1 MAKRLARKD
10 EGPMSSSEDQKS
22 DRGESVTMNKPF
34 HLMTP
39 AERTAARIAQ
49 NRAISEKIAES
60 KTQRPPVRSSAEY
73 IRATPEERAELGS
86 VIRKVRS

>member
-1 MAKRLARKD
+1 
-10 EGPMSSSEDQKS
+10 
-22 DRGESVTMNKPF
+22 MNKPF

-49 NRAISEKIAES
+49 NRAISEKIADQ
-60 KTQRPPVRSSAEY
+60 KTQRPPVPSSADY
-73 IRATPEERAELGS
+73 TRSTPEERGKLGT

>member
-1 MAKRLARKD
+1 MANPLSR
-10 EGPMSSSEDQKS
+10 EDQRPMPS
-22 DRGESVTMNKPF
+22 SGESETGRAEGVTMSKPF

-60 KTQRPPVRSSAEY
+60 KNQRAPVGSSAEY
-73 IRATPEERAELGS
+73 FRATPEERAKLGS

>member
-1 MAKRLARKD
+1 
-10 EGPMSSSEDQKS
+10 
-22 DRGESVTMNKPF
+22 MNKPF

-60 KTQRPPVRSSAEY
+60 KTQRPPARSTGDYA
-73 IRATPEERAELGS
+73 RLTPEERAKLGS
-86 VIRKVRS
+86 VIRKVQS

>member
-1 MAKRLARKD
+1 MAKRLSR
-10 EGPMSSSEDQKS
+10 EDQRPMPS
-22 DRGESVTMNKPF
+22 SGGSETGRVEGVTMSKPF

-60 KTQRPPVRSSAEY
+60 KGQRVPVGSCAEY
-73 IRATPEERAELGS
+73 FRATPEERAEFGS
-86 VIRKVRS
+86 VIRKLRS